1 MFPDRIF
8 DINVMRL
15 GFVSIVIQMWATFME
30 KLWVF
35 MRSLGNVS
43 VHSILETFPLCSL
56 LREIFVI
63 LFFVN
68 SGAVF
73 GLASVTFLRCCP
85 IEVCEL
91 RASAFDVSAHDS
103 RLFLSRDW
111 GPGYGSWL
119 GSDGKP
125 WVGSLYSVPW
135 LDTSLLVSLFALK
148 DSKWV
153 ALIFWEKTKQNENR
167 RVALGARM
175 LTLDLTSFY
184 FKFMLVIDFAKA
196 VKVSLLERTFNVND
210 RHVGCSLSL
219 SLSKTTPVSFSTQK
233 QVSIYGNSK
242 WRGLMVPTFSV
253 DRDTQEYFSTFTVT
267 FLMQRACFT
276 LFT

>member
-15 GFVSIVIQMWATFME
+15 GCVSIVIQMWATFME

-184 FKFMLVIDFAKA
+184 FKFMLVIDFAKSSEGEF
-196 VKVSLLERTFNVND
+196 VREDIQCKRSPCRLFIVVITVQDHTCVFL
-210 RHVGCSLSL
+210 
-219 SLSKTTPVSFSTQK
+219 
-233 QVSIYGNSK
+233 
-242 WRGLMVPTFSV
+242 
-253 DRDTQEYFSTFTVT
+253 DTETGQYLRELT
-267 FLMQRACFT
+267 MEEA
-276 LFT
+276 